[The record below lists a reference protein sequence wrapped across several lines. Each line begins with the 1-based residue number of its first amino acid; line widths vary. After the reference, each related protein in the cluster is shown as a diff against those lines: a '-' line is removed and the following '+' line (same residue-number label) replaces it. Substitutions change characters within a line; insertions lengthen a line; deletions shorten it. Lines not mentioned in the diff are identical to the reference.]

1 MKNFIFSLLILLISI
16 TVLTAQEE
24 TKDQDSTQQAIKAA
38 ESWLEEVD
46 KGDYNKSWEE
56 AAEYFKNVVTKENW
70 QKSMAAFRKPLGK
83 IKKREVISTQIR
95 HSLPGAPD
103 GNYIIIRFN
112 TAFEHKKAAI
122 ETITPMLEKDGQWR
136 VSGYYIK

>member
-24 TKDQDSTQQAIKAA
+24 TTDPDSTQKAIKAA